1 MVAQNHC
8 LGTAHGLH
16 QPFALIRVKRR
27 ALVVVVYLLVVKR
40 GGKHRDRQQA
50 VLQGGHSHAGDG
62 VNVHEKVM
70 EMAPGLTRELLQ
82 SKTGVTLI

>member
-1 MVAQNHC
+1 
-8 LGTAHGLH
+8 
-16 QPFALIRVKRR
+16 
-27 ALVVVVYLLVVKR
+27 
-40 GGKHRDRQQA
+40 
-50 VLQGGHSHAGDG
+50 